1 MLISHSG
8 TGVTVF
14 WGDTWRCGNSGWKGD
29 KINGSSCAFTK
40 GIWDPCEIIWCLH
53 RELKQYVI
61 VFLSSALVQVH
72 QGPELSWYLSGER
85 KIADELCLFI
95 RNIPVII
102 GVWFDKWLIGQLYF
116 EGPNVGAGR
125 DVLAWSSLFLS
136 HSKINA

>member
-1 MLISHSG
+1 MS
-8 TGVTVF
+8 
-14 WGDTWRCGNSGWKGD
+14 
-29 KINGSSCAFTK
+29 AQ
-40 GIWDPCEIIWCLH
+40 GIEAV
-53 RELKQYVI
+53 RY

-95 RNIPVII
+95 RNIFVII
-102 GVWFDKWLIGQLYF
+102 GVWFDKLLIGQLYF

-136 HSKINA
+136 HSKINAYRTEICCLGGN

>member
-1 MLISHSG
+1 MEIQLWYGPASLIVPSEG
-8 TGVTVF
+8 I
-14 WGDTWRCGNSGWKGD
+14 WQ
-29 KINGSSCAFTK
+29 

-102 GVWFDKWLIGQLYF
+102 GVWFDKSLIG
-116 EGPNVGAGR
+116 
-125 DVLAWSSLFLS
+125 DSVLEACGGSYHLPEDIGTRYQTRSIWTES
-136 HSKINA
+136 IR